1 MSSCMWIYS
10 KPYFSLVF
18 GSLHKNL
25 KCVTRLELMHF
36 VVLLIKHNLHYL
48 QLLHAPSKRL
58 PRYYISSKRFHCMN
72 MVYFFPPKQLLEIL
86 LKIFIDHFLLFLNKN
101 QSSIWTQNCLISSE
115 LLSCIWLYNFINIYV
130 CKFFRVHLWMTSHR
144 YT

>member
-10 KPYFSLVF
+10 EPYFSLVF

-25 KCVTRLELMHF
+25 KCVTLLELMHF
-36 VVLLIKHNLHYL
+36 VVLLIKHNHHCL

-72 MVYFFPPKQLLEIL
+72 MVYFFPTKQLLEIL
-86 LKIFIDHFLLFLNKN
+86 LKIFIDHFVLFLNKN

-130 CKFFRVHLWMTSHR
+130 YKFFRVHLWMTPHR